1 MLLSPTLHPAQN
13 AHLQPKLPSQ
23 SHCFLPLWICNALI
37 LECKHSRCVND
48 SELWQLLQKA
58 ALGSSTAPLNIHQ
71 NLLWICSFITPAWP
85 KGGKGGTAR
94 LSSLW
99 SKIRSH
105 LLILM
110 SWFPLFICMII
121 RKMRSNEVYLFIYQR
136 DLNPNTSKQKR
147 HCSILLY
154 YQRGGF
160 SKLQITESSETRSIN
175 TFLCLSH
182 RKFMLTNFSHITH
195 VWNFLQHWQL
205 KPISAFKIKVL
216 LATYEITGLM
226 WSGRHL
232 FVFKSFYY
240 LFLFSIWRK
249 VSDSPNTQLYTQ
261 NNITIPGKRLN
272 FQLQCPL
279 HFAGLSAIKDP
290 QPQENW
296 AISRIILAT
305 DLKGRFNIP
314 NLLSLTLNSSFL

>member
-1 MLLSPTLHPAQN
+1 MLLSPILHPAQN

-37 LECKHSRCVND
+37 LECRHSRCVND

-136 DLNPNTSKQKR
+136 DLNKKDIAVSYYTIRGVDFPNSKLLKVVRQEVLTPSCASATANLCWQTSP
-147 HCSILLY
+147 ILLMCEIFY
-154 YQRGGF
+154 SIDSWNQF
-160 SKLQITESSETRSIN
+160 LLSKLKFCWPLMKSQVSCEVEGTSLSLNLSIIYFCFPFGERCQSPQTPNCTHKTTSQFLARGWISSSNVPCI
-175 TFLCLSH
+175 
-182 RKFMLTNFSHITH
+182 
-195 VWNFLQHWQL
+195 LQGWVQL
-205 KPISAFKIKVL
+205 KTLSL
-216 LATYEITGLM
+216 
-226 WSGRHL
+226 
-232 FVFKSFYY
+232 
-240 LFLFSIWRK
+240 
-249 VSDSPNTQLYTQ
+249 
-261 NNITIPGKRLN
+261 KRI
-272 FQLQCPL
+272 
-279 HFAGLSAIKDP
+279 GLSA
-290 QPQENW
+290 E
-296 AISRIILAT
+296 
-305 DLKGRFNIP
+305 
-314 NLLSLTLNSSFL
+314 